1 MNLTDSK
8 KDNITKSALVT
19 TDKLSNKF
27 KNKNLE
33 LYLINSEKLNSKKK
47 INNYPNKKRNELLFI
62 NKSDNNEP
70 IINKKLFDEKN
81 SSKKD
86 DNLYGKIKSNI
97 ITKNLKYDINN
108 SIMPKTEKKRKGHLS
123 IEKLF
128 HLSLMDEED
137 EILEEPEIFIEKLKI
152 GQKLN
157 KLLFSKKSN
166 IRTDLNKFINKK
178 PSIDKNKKS
187 SNYSMKHIKQLNCN
201 KNSYFINNYDYDDEN
216 LNDGINLDIINNE
229 YLLDNKI
236 NILYFKTLNLKTK
249 SINKLIDKSSKNNK
263 KEKKNVSYKSQGSSK
278 IAKEKYFKN
287 NDKLLFLNKTIFN

>member
-47 INNYPNKKRNELLFI
+47 INNYSNKKRNELLFI

-70 IINKKLFDEKN
+70 IINKKLFYEK
-81 SSKKD
+81 SYSKKD
-86 DNLYGKIKSNI
+86 DNLYGKINSNI
-97 ITKNLKYDINN
+97 ITKNLIYDISN
-108 SIMPKTEKKRKGHLS
+108 SITPKTEKKRKGHLS

-236 NILYFKTLNLKTK
+236 N
-249 SINKLIDKSSKNNK
+249 KLIDKSSKNNK

>member
-47 INNYPNKKRNELLFI
+47 INNYSNKKRNELLFI

-70 IINKKLFDEKN
+70 IINKKLFYEK
-81 SSKKD
+81 SYSKKD
-86 DNLYGKIKSNI
+86 DNLYGKINSNI
-97 ITKNLKYDINN
+97 ITKNLIYDINN
-108 SIMPKTEKKRKGHLS
+108 SITPKTEKKRKGHLS

-236 NILYFKTLNLKTK
+236 N
-249 SINKLIDKSSKNNK
+249 KLIDKSSKNNK

>member
-1 MNLTDSK
+1 
-8 KDNITKSALVT
+8 
-19 TDKLSNKF
+19 
-27 KNKNLE
+27 
-33 LYLINSEKLNSKKK
+33 
-47 INNYPNKKRNELLFI
+47 
-62 NKSDNNEP
+62 
-70 IINKKLFDEKN
+70 
-81 SSKKD
+81 
-86 DNLYGKIKSNI
+86 
-97 ITKNLKYDINN
+97 
-108 SIMPKTEKKRKGHLS
+108 MPKTEKKRKGHLS

-128 HLSLMDEED
+128 HLSLMEEED

-236 NILYFKTLNLKTK
+236 N
-249 SINKLIDKSSKNNK
+249 KLIDKSSKNNK

>member
-47 INNYPNKKRNELLFI
+47 INNYSNKKRNELLFI

-81 SSKKD
+81 WSKKD
-86 DNLYGKIKSNI
+86 DNLYGKINSNI
-97 ITKNLKYDINN
+97 ITKNLIYDISN
-108 SIMPKTEKKRKGHLS
+108 SITPKTEKKRKGHLS

-236 NILYFKTLNLKTK
+236 N
-249 SINKLIDKSSKNNK
+249 KLIDKSSKNNK
-263 KEKKNVSYKSQGSSK
+263 KEKKNVIYKSQGSSK

>member
-27 KNKNLE
+27 KKKNLE

-47 INNYPNKKRNELLFI
+47 INNYSNKKRNELLFI

-70 IINKKLFDEKN
+70 IINKKLFYEK
-81 SSKKD
+81 SYSKKD
-86 DNLYGKIKSNI
+86 DNLYGKKNSNI
-97 ITKNLKYDINN
+97 ITKNLIYDINN

-128 HLSLMDEED
+128 HLSLMEEED

-229 YLLDNKI
+229 YFLDNK
-236 NILYFKTLNLKTK
+236 
-249 SINKLIDKSSKNNK
+249 INKLIDKSSKNNK
-263 KEKKNVSYKSQGSSK
+263 KEKKK
-278 IAKEKYFKN
+278 
-287 NDKLLFLNKTIFN
+287 